1 MISQQTQQRM
11 FFWGL
16 NIEDPALNQP
26 SPQEA
31 EGLETNDSFNARD
44 RFVNLQWN
52 FLHPMLQKVIAMKRD
67 VAAYREL
74 YGEHGTGVVW
84 RWENSTLTQDPPIFC
99 SECTVQSSIA
109 CKKC

>member
-1 MISQQTQQRM
+1 M
-11 FFWGL
+11 
-16 NIEDPALNQP
+16 EDPALNRA

-44 RFVNLQWN
+44 RFVKLEWS

-67 VAAYREL
+67 VAAYRAL
-74 YGEHGTGVVW
+74 YGEHGRGVVFTW
-84 RWENSTLTQDPPIFC
+84 DEGELTQEPPVFC
-99 SECTVQSSIA
+99 SECPVERSIE